1 MAVAKVL
8 SKAAQIRAALQKGT
22 KDAAEKQFG
31 KRPVAQELRRIEKAA
46 AKEKDVKIAEKAG
59 AMQSVKKQKMSKQEK
74 ATKAYKRVQKAVS
87 KQQIVKSVEDF
98 ISAGGKISKVPK
110 DKAAVYRKEMEEELK
125 GRTVPAKRERIKSA
139 TDRKKLRQ
147 ARKLT
152 EGRESSEA
160 FESRMSREARQGG
173 GRDVGSRGAQ
183 RGSSP
188 DPMFEYEAS
197 QASRLM
203 RGEGDAPM
211 TVDDRM
217 KMIGRKKG
225 GKVSKKKTQGKPRG
239 VGCATRGYGKAM
251 KGGK

>member
-1 MAVAKVL
+1 MVSVI
-8 SKAAQIRAALQKGT
+8 SKAAQIKEALKSGTRA
-22 KDAAEKQFG
+22 AAEKTFG
-31 KRPVAQELRRIEKAA
+31 KRAVSQELRRMADKLK
-46 AKEKDVKIAEKAG
+46 KEKDKKIAKKAG
-59 AMQSVKKQKMSKQEK
+59 AAGSIKKQKMTKQEK
-74 ATKAYKRVQKAVS
+74 ATAAFKRSEAKRKKLKEVKPKKPVKVKRVVS
-87 KQQIVKSVEDF
+87 KEAQAKLD
-98 ISAGGKISKVPK
+98 
-110 DKAAVYRKEMEEELK
+110 KEMAEELK
-125 GRTVPAKRERIKSA
+125 GRTVSSRRKRIKEA
-139 TDRKKLRQ
+139 TDPKKRRK

-160 FESRMSREARQGG
+160 FEARMSREARQGG

-225 GKVSKKKTQGKPRG
+225 GKVSKPRG

-251 KGGK
+251 KGTK

>member
-1 MAVAKVL
+1 MVGVI
-8 SKAAQIRAALQKGT
+8 SKAAQIKEALKSGT
-22 KDAAEKQFG
+22 KAAAEKTFG
-31 KRPVAQELRRIEKAA
+31 KRAVSQELRRMAVRLK
-46 AKEKDVKIAEKAG
+46 KERDAKIAEKAG
-59 AMQSVKKQKMSKQEK
+59 AMQSIKKKKMTKQEK
-74 ATKAYKRVQKAVS
+74 ATAAFKRSEAKRKKQTETKAKKPVKVKRVVS
-87 KQQIVKSVEDF
+87 KEAQAKLD
-98 ISAGGKISKVPK
+98 
-110 DKAAVYRKEMEEELK
+110 KEMAEELK
-125 GRTVPAKRERIKSA
+125 GRTVKSRRERIKKA
-139 TDRKKLRQ
+139 TNPKKRRKAKQ
-147 ARKLT
+147 LT

-173 GRDVGSRGAQ
+173 GRDVGSKGAQ

-217 KMIGRKKG
+217 KMLGRKKG
-225 GKVSKKKTQGKPRG
+225 GSINKKKTNKKPRG

-251 KGGK
+251 KGTK